1 MHIFVFIKYFP
12 STNIRSTNTRFYAL
26 PGFVRHTVLSNQWT
40 TMLVDTMMTAYYYKL
55 PVTSR
60 HVGWSYQLHVMI
72 GSHDLTLNI
81 VLRMVFA
88 LSAMILHI
96 QYIYEDTRSSWRRSC
111 PSFRNVGLV
120 VMACLEYELSNLI
133 TLLVYSTPS

>member
-26 PGFVRHTVLSNQWT
+26 PGFVRHTVLSKQWT
-40 TMLVDTMMTAYYYKL
+40 TMLVDTMMTAYYYKS

-60 HVGWSYQLHVMI
+60 HVGWSNQLHVMI

-81 VLRMVFA
+81 VLRIVFV

-96 QYIYEDTRSSWRRSC
+96 QYIYEYTRSSWRRSC
-111 PSFRNVGLV
+111 PFRNVGFV
-120 VMACLEYELSNLI
+120 VMECLENELSNLI

>member
-1 MHIFVFIKYFP
+1 
-12 STNIRSTNTRFYAL
+12 
-26 PGFVRHTVLSNQWT
+26 
-40 TMLVDTMMTAYYYKL
+40 MLVDTMMTAYYYKS

-72 GSHDLTLNI
+72 GSHDLALSV
-81 VLRMVFA
+81 VLRMVFV

-96 QYIYEDTRSSWRRSC
+96 QCIYEYTRSSWRSC